1 MKKAKFYTMDQNLRY
16 LIDDALFSD
25 SQSARIGAIKELARD
40 YGRGAVPV
48 IEEIIKTLPTS
59 DEEFIMLCKNVIAK
73 IREKDH
79 YTKIYEE

>member
-59 DEEFIMLCKNVIAK
+59 DEEFIMLCKNATVK